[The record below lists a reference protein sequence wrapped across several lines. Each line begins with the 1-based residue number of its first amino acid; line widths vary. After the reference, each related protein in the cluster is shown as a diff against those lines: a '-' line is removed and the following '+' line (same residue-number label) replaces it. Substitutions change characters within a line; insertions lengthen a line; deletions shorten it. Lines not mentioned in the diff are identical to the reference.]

1 MIKAEIE
8 HEKAEKEREK
18 AEKERVKAEKER
30 IIALLEAKT
39 AEVEAVKADRERI
52 SAFLAAKKTGKE
64 RATATLASKI
74 TGMMVREEIDRD
86 QKNSRELRIISIAV
100 RVLQSKTDAL
110 ERGVVALEMQI
121 KAIAALCE
129 AVITLKDVENEINF
143 DAL

>member
-1 MIKAEIE
+1 MIKAEI
-8 HEKAEKEREK
+8 EREK
-18 AEKERVKAEKER
+18 AEKEREKAEKER

-39 AEVEAVKADRERI
+39 AEVEAVKADRKRI

-74 TGMMVREEIDRD
+74 TGMMVREE
-86 QKNSRELRIISIAV
+86 RELRIISIAA

-121 KAIAALCE
+121 KAIAALWA
-129 AVITLKDVENEINF
+129 AVATMRDVECGVNYVN
-143 DAL
+143 